1 MQKILTIDPI
11 DALKISIQSEKE
23 MHAFY
28 KKAAT
33 LVEDEDAKTIL
44 QNFAE
49 HAAQHKQRSIDMYS
63 SVSGKKIL
71 FLNLDK
77 RHKLTT
83 LQRCSDDPN
92 EAIRIA
98 KKNEKE
104 LGNFYLTVSRR
115 FMQSD
120 LRQFFRE
127 LAADNQQHLVLL
139 EASFAEPLPSD
150 DDQESVYGHLIDDRS
165 SSNG

>member
-1 MQKILTIDPI
+1 MQKIYTIDPI

-33 LVEDEDAKTIL
+33 LVQDEDAITIL
-44 QNFAE
+44 QGFAE
-49 HAAQHKQRSIDMYS
+49 HAAEHKQQSIDMYS
-63 SVSGKKIL
+63 AVSGKKIL

-83 LQRCSDDPN
+83 LQRCPDDAYD
-92 EAIRIA
+92 AIRAA

-104 LGNFYLTVSRR
+104 LSEFYFTVSRR
-115 FMQSD
+115 FIESE
-120 LRQFFRE
+120 LRKFFRD
-127 LAADNQQHLVLL
+127 LANDNQQHQVLL
-139 EASFAEPLPSD
+139 EASFAEPISSD
-150 DDQESVYGHLIDDRS
+150 EIEDESVFGHLIDHQSD
-165 SSNG
+165 G

>member
-1 MQKILTIDPI
+1 MQKIVTIDPI
-11 DALKISIQSEKE
+11 DALKISIQSEKD

-28 KKAAT
+28 KKAAS
-33 LVEDEDAKTIL
+33 LVQDEDAKTIL
-44 QNFAE
+44 ESFAD
-49 HAAQHKQRSIDMYS
+49 HAAQHSQRSIDMYS
-63 SVSGKKIL
+63 AVSGKKIL

-77 RHKLTT
+77 KHKLTT
-83 LQRCSDDPN
+83 LQRFNDDPN

-104 LGNFYLTVSRR
+104 LSSFYFTVSRR
-115 FMQSD
+115 FIQAD
-120 LRQFFRE
+120 LRHFFRE

-139 EASFAEPLPSD
+139 EATFAEPVSSD
-150 DDQESVYGHLIDDRS
+150 EPDEENVFGHLINNQ